1 MKALQVKCV
10 ANEGVI
16 ARQQKRIKNMTNWQ
30 EQYKSA
36 LRSFNQEVKELKEKL
51 EEEGRQRK
59 KDLKAK
65 EIAKKE
71 LAILLGQ
78 VETAKAD
85 AMKEFKDSQA
95 FVDSCA
101 EYYGVGFE
109 DCLKQVKSN
118 YPDLDLAKVSMDAPM
133 PTTPVGDAVPEE
145 TNDSTELNQ
154 DTQDNGFVLA
164 QPALNPSVVPLTPS
178 ANPTTTDDLLAQD
191 APVLLQG
198 DEAPKDPPYFM
209 KLAFF
214 FTVTIV

>member
-16 ARQQKRIKNMTNWQ
+16 ARQQMCIKNMTNWQ

-51 EEEGRQRK
+51 EEEGRQQK
-59 KDLKAK
+59 KDLEAK
-65 EIAKKE
+65 ETAEKE
-71 LAILLGQ
+71 LATLLGQ
-78 VETAKAD
+78 VETAKID
-85 AMKEFKDSQA
+85 AVKEFKDSQA

-145 TNDSTELNQ
+145 IDDSTESNQ
-154 DTQDNGFVLA
+154 DTQDDNIILA
-164 QPALNPSVVPLTPS
+164 QPPLNPPIVPLTPS
-178 ANPTTTDDLLAQD
+178 ANPIAANDLSLGC
-191 APVLLQG
+191 PRPSSLG
-198 DEAPKDPPYFM
+198 
-209 KLAFF
+209 
-214 FTVTIV
+214 

>member
-16 ARQQKRIKNMTNWQ
+16 ARQQMCIKNMTNWQ

-51 EEEGRQRK
+51 EEEGRQQK
-59 KDLKAK
+59 KDLEAK
-65 EIAKKE
+65 ETAEKE
-71 LAILLGQ
+71 LATLLGQ
-78 VETAKAD
+78 VETAKTD
-85 AMKEFKDSQA
+85 AVKEFKDSQA

-145 TNDSTELNQ
+145 TDDSTESNQ
-154 DTQDNGFVLA
+154 DTQDDNIILA
-164 QPALNPSVVPLTPS
+164 QPPLNPPIVPLTPS
-178 ANPTTTDDLLAQD
+178 ANPIAANDLSLGC
-191 APVLLQG
+191 PRPSSLGWRGPTRPPLLH
-198 DEAPKDPPYFM
+198 ELRIFVSF
-209 KLAFF
+209 LL
-214 FTVTIV
+214 

>member
-16 ARQQKRIKNMTNWQ
+16 ARQQMCIKNMTNWQ

-59 KDLKAK
+59 KDLEAK
-65 EIAKKE
+65 EMAEKE
-71 LAILLGQ
+71 LATLLGQ
-78 VETAKAD
+78 VETAKTD
-85 AMKEFKDSQA
+85 AVKEFKDSQA

-133 PTTPVGDAVPEE
+133 PTTPVGNAVPEE
-145 TNDSTELNQ
+145 TDDSTVSNQ
-154 DTQDNGFVLA
+154 DTQDDIIILA
-164 QPALNPSVVPLTPS
+164 QPALNPPVIPLTPS
-178 ANPTTTDDLLAQD
+178 ANPIAANDLSLGC
-191 APVLLQG
+191 PRPSSLG
-198 DEAPKDPPYFM
+198 
-209 KLAFF
+209 
-214 FTVTIV
+214 